1 MIAALIWLAVIVVCI
16 VGFAALAS
24 SRPMTDD
31 EYEERRGKGAA
42 LGNALLTL
50 QDFFEPGR
58 GQAGKART
66 EQREEVEPQGDPPE
80 PGNPDSPHK
89 D

>member
-1 MIAALIWLAVIVVCI
+1 MIAALVWLAVIAICVAGV
-16 VGFAALAS
+16 AALAS
-24 SRPMTDD
+24 KRPMSDE

-50 QDFFEPGR
+50 QDFFEPQR

-80 PGNPDSPHK
+80 PGDPDSRHE